1 MLSRP
6 VKLGIG
12 DNGEGTNGYSD
23 YQVPLTAA
31 EYFAGIGLVRL
42 GLNRAG
48 WQVHFANDF
57 DPGKYEMYSSYYV
70 DAEEHYQVA
79 DVFDIDPESVP
90 QTTLA
95 TSSFP
100 CIDLS
105 LAGNLDGLAGKHSS
119 AFWGFIRILEA
130 QGEKRPP
137 LVMLEN
143 VPGWLISNGGEDFRV
158 TIEALNRLGYWCD
171 VIALNAQ
178 RFTPQSRI
186 RVFVVGSILP
196 GLPEGRKLERLRRRP
211 SSLATKRLVHAV
223 ESHADLNWR
232 FLDLPS
238 PPALNSEGLSNII
251 EYMSDDDP
259 RWWDESDVQKHLE
272 MMTPS
277 HRERV
282 KKLTSSDVVGYRTIY
297 RRRRQGKQRAEV
309 RKGDT
314 AGCLRTARGGSSR
327 QIVVAA
333 GNGRVRMRFMTPR
346 EYARLQGVPDNYPLP
361 KNVNQALTGFGD
373 AVCVPVITWIAENM
387 LAQLVEELEN
397 VLQPA

>member
-1 MLSRP
+1 
-6 VKLGIG
+6 
-12 DNGEGTNGYSD
+12 
-23 YQVPLTAA
+23 
-31 EYFAGIGLVRL
+31 
-42 GLNRAG
+42 
-48 WQVHFANDF
+48 
-57 DPGKYEMYSSYYV
+57 
-70 DAEEHYQVA
+70 
-79 DVFDIDPESVP
+79 
-90 QTTLA
+90 
-95 TSSFP
+95 
-100 CIDLS
+100 
-105 LAGNLDGLAGKHSS
+105 
-119 AFWGFIRILEA
+119 
-130 QGEKRPP
+130 
-137 LVMLEN
+137 
-143 VPGWLISNGGEDFRV
+143 
-158 TIEALNRLGYWCD
+158 
-171 VIALNAQ
+171 
-178 RFTPQSRI
+178 
-186 RVFVVGSILP
+186 
-196 GLPEGRKLERLRRRP
+196 
-211 SSLATKRLVHAV
+211 
-223 ESHADLNWR
+223 
-232 FLDLPS
+232 
-238 PPALNSEGLSNII
+238 
-251 EYMSDDDP
+251 MSDDDP